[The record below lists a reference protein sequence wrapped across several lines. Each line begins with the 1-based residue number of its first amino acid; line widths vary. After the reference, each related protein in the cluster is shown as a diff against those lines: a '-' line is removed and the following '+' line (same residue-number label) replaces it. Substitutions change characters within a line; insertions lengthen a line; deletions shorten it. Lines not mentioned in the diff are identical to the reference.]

1 MTITSSKRRKLG
13 NSSLHVS
20 PIGVGVMQFS
30 GGGGGFRFMFPDIP
44 QDDKDLIIKNALDGG
59 VNWFDSAEMYGF
71 GQSERTLRQALTNNQ
86 VKDEDVLIAT
96 KWWPFPR
103 LANNIRRTIGTRQK
117 NLEGYTIDLYQ
128 VHWPLSLSSP
138 EAEMDVMADLVEQG
152 KIRAVGVSNFSAEYT
167 RRAHEALNKRGLGL
181 ASNQVQFS
189 LAHRQIETNGVL
201 EAAKDLGVTII
212 AWSPVASGL
221 LTGKF
226 HQSPEVL
233 QNTPL
238 ARRINLRR
246 QLKKTKPLVDAMDE
260 MAKRH
265 GVSITQVALN
275 WTVNF
280 HGDSVVAIPG
290 ASQPKHAEEA
300 AGVMSF
306 RLTDE
311 EMARL
316 DELSRQFR

>member
-1 MTITSSKRRKLG
+1 
-13 NSSLHVS
+13 
-20 PIGVGVMQFS
+20 
-30 GGGGGFRFMFPDIP
+30 
-44 QDDKDLIIKNALDGG
+44 
-59 VNWFDSAEMYGF
+59 
-71 GQSERTLRQALTNNQ
+71 
-86 VKDEDVLIAT
+86 
-96 KWWPFPR
+96 
-103 LANNIRRTIGTRQK
+103 
-117 NLEGYTIDLYQ
+117 
-128 VHWPLSLSSP
+128 
-138 EAEMDVMADLVEQG
+138 MADLVEQG